1 MEQSN
6 ISKSHKLSMDNRKRL
21 TLTGIKDVVSFDL
34 TQILLES
41 TLGMIHIKGS
51 DIKVTRLSL
60 EKGEVDIEGTVDS
73 IVYSDVKDYGEKGKS
88 ILKRMFILMSIYGG
102 IVLIICYDVVRILR
116 RIFPAKLFRVIVEDA
131 IYWTFASI
139 FMFNIFLRYNYGK
152 PRFFSVI
159 MALGTMAVFEWIIG
173 RKIIDALALRIKK
186 LGRIL
191 AKPLKKL
198 CKVVKLI
205 FYKVI
210 KNIRAKKE
218 KKNAG
223 RKRKKSHVKAKHHKA
238 KKNKE

>member
-88 ILKRMFILMSIYGG
+88 IQLKGCLNN
-102 IVLIICYDVVRILR
+102 
-116 RIFPAKLFRVIVEDA
+116 E
-131 IYWTFASI
+131 
-139 FMFNIFLRYNYGK
+139 
-152 PRFFSVI
+152 
-159 MALGTMAVFEWIIG
+159 
-173 RKIIDALALRIKK
+173 
-186 LGRIL
+186 
-191 AKPLKKL
+191 
-198 CKVVKLI
+198 
-205 FYKVI
+205 
-210 KNIRAKKE
+210 RADK
-218 KKNAG
+218 
-223 RKRKKSHVKAKHHKA
+223 
-238 KKNKE
+238 

>member
-88 ILKRMFILMSIYGG
+88 RETMRYSPYRQIGRQPGE
-102 IVLIICYDVVRILR
+102 RIFDTGHVPDSR
-116 RIFPAKLFRVIVEDA
+116 RIHRTGIHNRRKSSDA
-131 IYWTFASI
+131 D
-139 FMFNIFLRYNYGK
+139 
-152 PRFFSVI
+152 
-159 MALGTMAVFEWIIG
+159 E
-173 RKIIDALALRIKK
+173 
-186 LGRIL
+186 
-191 AKPLKKL
+191 
-198 CKVVKLI
+198 
-205 FYKVI
+205 
-210 KNIRAKKE
+210 
-218 KKNAG
+218 
-223 RKRKKSHVKAKHHKA
+223 
-238 KKNKE
+238 